1 MKKYLPFVLLLL
13 TAGFTSSL
21 QAQTELA
28 VNQNP
33 NYEVSRSKYM
43 KLADSINT
51 WHGTTPQET
60 YKAIDYMA
68 DRKEA
73 RDERRAFRRQLRLE
87 RNNWY
92 GDYYYPTYGNGWL
105 YPQYN
110 RWGRRGSWR
119 NNSFYINPWGVGYWW
134 R

>member
-1 MKKYLPFVLLLL
+1 MKKYLPFIVLLL
-13 TAGFTSSL
+13 TTGFVSSL

-28 VNQNP
+28 ANQNP

-51 WHGTTPQET
+51 WHSTTTQET

-87 RNNWY
+87 RNTWY
-92 GDYYYPTYGNGWL
+92 GDYYYPTYGNRWL

-110 RWGRRGSWR
+110 NWGRRNWR
-119 NNSFYINPWGVGYWW
+119 NNSFYINPWGLGYWW

>member
-110 RWGRRGSWR
+110 RWGRRGNWR
-119 NNSFYINPWGVGYWW
+119 NNSFYINPWGIGYWW

>member
-1 MKKYLPFVLLLL
+1 MKKYLPFIILLL
-13 TAGFTSSL
+13 TSGFVSSL

-28 VNQNP
+28 ANQNP

-51 WHGTTPQET
+51 WHSTTAQET

-87 RNNWY
+87 RNTWY
-92 GDYYYPTYGNGWL
+92 GDYYYPTYGNRWL

-110 RWGRRGSWR
+110 NWGRRNWR
-119 NNSFYINPWGVGYWW
+119 NNSFYINPWGLGYWW

>member
-13 TAGFTSSL
+13 TTGFVSSL

-28 VNQNP
+28 ANQNP

-51 WHGTTPQET
+51 WHSTTPQET

-68 DRKEA
+68 DRQEA
-73 RDERRAFRRQLRLE
+73 RNERRAFRRQLRLD

-92 GDYYYPTYGNGWL
+92 GDYYYPTYNNGWL

-110 RWGRRGSWR
+110 NWGRRNWR
-119 NNSFYINPWGVGYWW
+119 NNSFYINPWGIGYWW